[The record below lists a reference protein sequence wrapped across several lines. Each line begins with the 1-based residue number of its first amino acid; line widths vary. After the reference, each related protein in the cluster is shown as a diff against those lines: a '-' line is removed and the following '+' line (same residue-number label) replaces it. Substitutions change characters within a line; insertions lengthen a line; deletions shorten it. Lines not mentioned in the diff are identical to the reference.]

1 MDAEKPSSPTE
12 ILHDTNP
19 RDHWKTNIKHKSSQ
33 AGYPQRTPATHRLV
47 SNYNKLGEQRGH
59 YTAIYNYNR
68 LEIVANVY
76 LETVL

>member
-12 ILHDTNP
+12 ILQDTNP
-19 RDHWKTNIKHKSSQ
+19 RDHWKTNSKHKSSQ
-33 AGYPQRTPATHRLV
+33 TGYPQRTPATHRLV
-47 SNYNKLGEQRGH
+47 SDYNKLGEQRGH
-59 YTAIYNYNR
+59 YTAIYNYDH